1 MFLAATAGT
10 GTIMTILIVF
20 VAVYVLSAYPLV
32 RIAKQTSDCGDSAWF
47 AWVPVLNIILMCR
60 IARITAW
67 SALILLLGAIP
78 GIGGLVSLGYT
89 IYLWVKIGQR
99 FDRTALAVLAALLP
113 VIGIWVFASKITPEP
128 A

>member
-1 MFLAATAGT
+1 
-10 GTIMTILIVF
+10 
-20 VAVYVLSAYPLV
+20 
-32 RIAKQTSDCGDSAWF
+32 
-47 AWVPVLNIILMCR
+47 LNIILMCR

-78 GIGGLVSLGYT
+78 GIGGLVSLGDT

-99 FDRTALAVLAALLP
+99 FDRTGLAVLAAVLP
-113 VIGIWVFASKITPEP
+113 IVGIWVFASKITPEH